1 MRIDDELQS
10 AIDDAVKEA
19 VKSTKEKENP
29 FNTTNKSPL
38 DIIFECGRHGLEPM
52 QAIRILR
59 GHIPHYLLE
68 ETAEAIANPDSPEM
82 QSYNDGIASGE
93 AEMTAVLR
101 SNAIDGKKDAYKSMN
116 TEECKRVINDVIRKN
131 FGIGEN

>member
-1 MRIDDELQS
+1 MKIDEELQA
-10 AIDDAVKEA
+10 AIDESVAAA

-29 FNTTNKSPL
+29 FDTTNKSPL
-38 DIIFECGRHGLEPM
+38 DILFECGRHGLDPM

-59 GHIPHYLLE
+59 GKIPPYLLE
-68 ETAEAIANPDSPEM
+68 ETAEAISNPDSPEM

-116 TEECKRVINDVIRKN
+116 TEERKRGINDVIRKN